1 MIFNGNIFLANL
13 IQFKFEEGKEDKSKI
28 NQFIMEDDEDE
39 EGLPKE

>member
-1 MIFNGNIFLANL
+1 M
-13 IQFKFEEGKEDKSKI
+13 IQFKFEEEKEDKSKI